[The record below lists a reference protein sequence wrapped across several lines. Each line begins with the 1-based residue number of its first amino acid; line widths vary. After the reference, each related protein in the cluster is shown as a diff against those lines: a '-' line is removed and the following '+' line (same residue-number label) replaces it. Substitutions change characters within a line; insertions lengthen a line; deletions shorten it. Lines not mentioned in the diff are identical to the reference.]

1 MNKKILVALDFSSSA
16 HLVAE
21 QGQVLAES
29 MHAELHLVHILA
41 DWTYYSGMNYSP
53 ILGFTSADFGAH
65 QSVQNKELRDSAMSY
80 LEKTKSYLNYDN
92 THLHVEEGLVENVIA
107 KMTEDLDLDYIVIGS
122 HGRNKLDRIL
132 IGSNTEKVLASSRIP
147 TIVVP
152 IREENK

>member
-29 MHAELHLVHILA
+29 LNAELHLVHILA

-65 QSVQNKELRDSAMSY
+65 QSVQNQELRNSAMSY

-92 THLHVEEGLVENVIA
+92 THLHVEEGTVENVIA
-107 KMTEDLDLDYIVIGS
+107 RMCDDLDFDYIVIGS
-122 HGRNKLDRIL
+122 HGRNKIDKIL
-132 IGSNTEKVLASSRIP
+132 IGSNTEKVLASVNIP
-147 TIVVP
+147 TVVIP
-152 IREENK
+152 VGVEKE